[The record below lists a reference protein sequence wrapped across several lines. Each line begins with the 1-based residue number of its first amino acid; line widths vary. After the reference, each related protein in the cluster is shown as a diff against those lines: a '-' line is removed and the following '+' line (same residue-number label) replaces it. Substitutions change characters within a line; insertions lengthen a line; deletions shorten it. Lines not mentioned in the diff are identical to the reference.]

1 MNSTHVTISQLR
13 DSERGRHQAKDRQ
26 QLGNGSQ
33 ECSRQLCIMASCD
46 LYLLVDRYPWCIAYN
61 KDNTLMEVTPGDF
74 PTLPQWEIQHFMM
87 LIELFMAVNE
97 IWEPDKTCCKC
108 LTHASMPVLGTE
120 NLKT

>member
-61 KDNTLMEVTPGDF
+61 KDNTLMEVTSGVDYKKHDFHLAYILRGPYGLAPTIPGWQGSQDYLW
-74 PTLPQWEIQHFMM
+74 P
-87 LIELFMAVNE
+87 
-97 IWEPDKTCCKC
+97 
-108 LTHASMPVLGTE
+108 
-120 NLKT
+120 